1 MSEPFVTIDLHGM
14 KQNQAMRVIDR
25 ALIYADSGTYQ
36 IRLVH
41 GYHGG
46 DSLKTMIGNEYKKHP
61 KVKRIQQG
69 DNPGITVLVLKELYH

>member
-25 ALIYADSGTYQ
+25 ALITVGSGTYQ

-41 GYHGG
+41 GYHSG
-46 DSLKTMIGNEYKKHP
+46 DSLKTMIGYEYKKHP

-69 DNPGITVLVLKELYH
+69 DNPGITILVLKELYH

>member
-25 ALIYADSGTYQ
+25 ALITVGSGTYQ

-41 GYHGG
+41 GYHSG
-46 DSLKTMIGNEYKKHP
+46 DSLKTMIGYE
-61 KVKRIQQG
+61 
-69 DNPGITVLVLKELYH
+69 